1 VHTLRDT
8 HHSQTVG
15 FNLTKMKQLKYFLM
29 TLVIFGTYSLK
40 AQKPE
45 LVKYTLFPC
54 DESHYIHTDYF
65 NEGIVNKSLKFDTL
79 TILISTIMNCGS
91 GEKGYIISSGDTIN
105 LFSEFPDSIP
115 VIANNGDTIKWEES
129 EMYDCDCCF
138 NLEYIISGITDKDSI
153 LTING
158 KVLRKLDKKYKFPFI
173 NQNGD
178 TTVFIDNKGF
188 YHHKQ
193 YSTSGDRLLYESISN
208 SNYSKAIYYH
218 KNGQIRFIYETDN
231 LNHTSKTTTYDEN
244 GNLIKEEK

>member
-1 VHTLRDT
+1 
-8 HHSQTVG
+8 
-15 FNLTKMKQLKYFLM
+15 MKQLKYYLT
-29 TLVIFGTYSLK
+29 TLVIFWTFSLE

-54 DESHYIHTDYF
+54 DESHYINTEYF
-65 NEGIVNKSLKFDTL
+65 NEGIVNKSLKLDTL

-91 GEKGYIISSGDTIN
+91 GEKGYIISSGDSIN

-115 VIANNGDTIKWEES
+115 FIDNDGDTTKWKEPV
-129 EMYDCDCCF
+129 MADCDCCF
-138 NLEYIISGITDKDSI
+138 NLEYIISGIKDKDSI

-158 KVLRKLDKKYKFPFI
+158 KALRKLDKKYKFPFI

-178 TTVFIDNKGF
+178 TTVFIDDKGF
-188 YHHKQ
+188 YHRKQ
-193 YSTSGDRLLYESISN
+193 YSTSGDRLLYEIISK
-208 SNYSKAIYYH
+208 SNYNKTIFYH
-218 KNGQIRFIYETDN
+218 KNGRIRIISENDN